1 MYTMTV
7 KNIYCRGALMVVAI
21 ALAPLFTACD
31 DYMDGDDWV
40 ANSEPQLDEYVMN
53 NPDLSLFH
61 AIIRQGD
68 AVGMVHAYG
77 TYTLFAPTNR
87 AVAEQLGGGDVNAA
101 LAAITAMDDSTA
113 RSIVKYHMLS
123 DTLHTTDLVDSRLAY
138 PNMETDYM
146 TSQYLYDEEAGEN
159 YYVINRNARVVEGD
173 IHAGNGILHIV
184 DGFLHRPEYSV
195 TDVFGNINEYAGDG
209 FGKMTGLMLE
219 ILNKNEKIKHNID
232 SIWAGQKYLTVL
244 VQPDEVMEKE
254 NLLTVDDV
262 IAALQKN
269 NISNYSEEQLL
280 ENWIGYHFLKGR
292 YYKNDIMGISAINT
306 CTSLNKVVTVTTL
319 GEEIYLNR
327 FEDFDDPGIQLLT
340 SGELVDFVC
349 ADGVVQTLNGELEI
363 IERAATRINWDMA
376 DQPEMRALKGFRK
389 AGTSV
394 YFNSTLSANDDG
406 YVPTDLSMMS
416 WTGKNSPSVQYYCQ
430 FEPKLGQDNFDVK
443 SEYVYGDYLNFR
455 LATHVMQYVEIKTPT
470 LVTGKYKVWLRYR
483 AMGTFANGHGTIR
496 TTFKQDGHED
506 QVFGTVTLS
515 QYGTSSNSRDD
526 DETQLA
532 KGRQQPQAYYPNQT
546 YVTAVNLGTIDVF
559 SDGVHTLRL
568 DATEGNQSLG
578 QNYDMLM
585 FIPID
590 VDQVHPRVAA
600 DGSDSRVYKV
610 TGKDEAGNVIL
621 DRSTYIDVAGYNSD
635 YRTHVFPNQCPVVA
649 GTSDPGTCPKAW
661 CPNHDASRFDSEGNL
676 IEQ

>member
-1 MYTMTV
+1 MTV
-7 KNIYCRGALMVVAI
+7 KNIFRSGALMAAAI
-21 ALAPLFTACD
+21 AFVPVFTACD

-40 ANSEPQLDEYVMN
+40 ANSEPQLDEHVMN

-77 TYTLFAPTNR
+77 TYTLFAPTNA
-87 AVAEQLGGGDVNAA
+87 AVAEHLGGGDANAA
-101 LAAITAMDDSTA
+101 MAAITALSADSA
-113 RSIVKYHMLS
+113 RAIVKYHMLS
-123 DTLHTTDLVDSRLAY
+123 DTLHTSDFVDSRLSC

-146 TSQYLYDEEAGEN
+146 TSQYLYDEAAGEN
-159 YYVINRNARVVEGD
+159 YYVINRNARIVESD

-184 DGFLHRPEYSV
+184 NGFLHRPEYAV
-195 TDVFGNINEYAGDG
+195 TDVFTDIKRYAGEGYDS
-209 FGKMTGLMLE
+209 MTGLMQE
-219 ILNKNEKIKHNID
+219 ILNKNENIKKSID
-232 SIWAGQKYLTVL
+232 SILSSQKYLTFL
-244 VQPDEVMEKE
+244 VQPNKVMEDE
-254 NLLTVDDV
+254 GLLTLDDV

-319 GEEIYLNR
+319 GEDIYLNR
-327 FEDFDDPGIQLLT
+327 FEDFDDPGIQMLT
-340 SGELVDFVC
+340 SGQMVDFVC
-349 ADGVVQTLNGELEI
+349 ANGVVQTLNGELEI

-376 DQPEMRALKGFRK
+376 DQPEIRALKGFRK
-389 AGTSV
+389 AGTYV
-394 YFNSTLSANDDG
+394 YFNSTLSADETG
-406 YVPTDLSMMS
+406 YVPTDLSLMS
-416 WTGKNSPSVQYYCQ
+416 WSGKNSPVVQYCCD
-430 FEPKLGQDNFDVK
+430 FEPKLGSDNFDVK
-443 SEYVYGDYLNFR
+443 SEYVHGDYLNFR
-455 LATHVMQYVEIKTPT
+455 LATHVMQYLEIKTPT

-483 AMGTFANGHGTIR
+483 AMGTFDRGDGTIR
-496 TTFKQDGHED
+496 TTFKQDGHDD

-515 QYGTSSNSRDD
+515 QYGNASNSRDD

-532 KGRQQPQAYYPNQT
+532 KGRQQPQAFYPNQT

-559 SDGVHTLRL
+559 SDGVHTLRF
-568 DATEGNQSLG
+568 DPQDGNQSLG

-590 VDQVHPRVAA
+590 VDQVHPRVAV

-610 TGKDEAGNVIL
+610 IKDEAGNLVL
-621 DRSTYIDVAGYNSD
+621 DRSVYIDVAGYNSS
-635 YRTHVFPNQCPVVA
+635 YRTHIFPNQCDVVA
-649 GTSDPGTCPKAW
+649 GKLEPGTCPQTW
-661 CPNHDASRFDSEGNL
+661 CPNHDASRFDAEGNL
-676 IEQ
+676 INE

>member
-1 MYTMTV
+1 MNNMTV
-7 KNIYCRGALMVVAI
+7 KNIFCQGALMVAAVAF
-21 ALAPLFTACD
+21 APSFTACD

-77 TYTLFAPTNR
+77 TYTLFAPTNE
-87 AVAEQLGGGDVNAA
+87 AVAEHLGGGDFNAA
-101 LAAITAMDDSTA
+101 QAAITAMSADSA
-113 RSIVKYHMLS
+113 RAIVKYHMLS
-123 DTLHTTDLVDSRLAY
+123 DTLHTTDLVDSRLAF

-146 TSQYLYDEEAGEN
+146 TSQYVYDETAGEN
-159 YYVINRNARVVEGD
+159 YYVINRNARIVEGD
-173 IHAGNGILHIV
+173 VHAGNGILHIV

-195 TDVFGNINEYAGDG
+195 TDVFANINEYAAGEG
-209 FGKMTGLMLE
+209 FDVMTGLMKE
-219 ILNKNEKIKHNID
+219 ILEKNENIKVKID
-232 SIWAGQKYLTVL
+232 SILAGQKYLTFL
-244 VQPDEVMEKE
+244 AQPNKVMEEE
-254 NLLTVDDV
+254 NLLTLDDV

-327 FEDFDDPGIQLLT
+327 FEDFDDPGIELLT
-340 SGELVDFVC
+340 SGQMVDFIC

-376 DQPEMRALKGFRK
+376 DQPEIRALKGFRK
-389 AGTSV
+389 PGTSV
-394 YFNSTLSANDDG
+394 YFNSTLSADENG
-406 YVPTDLSMMS
+406 YVPTDLSLMS
-416 WTGKNSPSVQYYCQ
+416 WSGKNSPSVQYYCQ
-430 FEPKLGQDNFDVK
+430 FEPKLGQDNFDTK

-455 LATHVMQYVEIKTPT
+455 LATHVMQYLEIKTPT

-483 AMGTFANGHGTIR
+483 AMGTFSRGDGTIR
-496 TTFKQDGHED
+496 TTFKQDGHDD

-515 QYGTSSNSRDD
+515 QYGESSNSRDD
-526 DETQLA
+526 DEAQLA

-559 SDGVHTLRL
+559 SDGVHTLRF
-568 DATEGNQSLG
+568 DPQDGNQSLG

-590 VDQVHPRVAA
+590 VDQIYPRVAV

-610 TGKDEAGNVIL
+610 VIDENGNRTL
-621 DRSTYIDVAGYNSD
+621 DRSVYVDVAGYNSS
-635 YRTHVFPNQCPVVA
+635 YRTHIFPNQCEVVA
-649 GTSDPGTCPKAW
+649 GTLEPGTCPQAW
-661 CPNHDASRFDSEGNL
+661 CPNHDASRFDAEGNL
-676 IEQ
+676 IEN

>member
-1 MYTMTV
+1 MTV
-7 KNIYCRGALMVVAI
+7 KNIFRSGALMAVAI
-21 ALAPLFTACD
+21 AFAPVFTACD

-40 ANSEPQLDEYVMN
+40 ANSEPQLDEHVMN

-77 TYTLFAPTNR
+77 TYTLFAPTNA
-87 AVAEQLGGGDVNAA
+87 AVAKHLGGGDADAA
-101 LAAITAMDDSTA
+101 MAAITALSADSA
-113 RSIVKYHMLS
+113 RAIVKYHMLS
-123 DTLHTTDLVDSRLAY
+123 DTLHTSDFVDSRLSC

-146 TSQYLYDEEAGEN
+146 TSQYLYDENAGEN
-159 YYVINRNARVVEGD
+159 YYVINRSARIVESD

-184 DGFLHRPEYSV
+184 DGFLHRPEYAV
-195 TDVFGNINEYAGDG
+195 TDVFANISNYAGEGYDA
-209 FGKMTGLMLE
+209 MTGLMQE
-219 ILNKNEKIKHNID
+219 ILDKNENIKKSID
-232 SIWAGQKYLTVL
+232 SILASQKYLTFL
-244 VQPDEVMEKE
+244 VQPNAVMEKE
-254 NLLTVDDV
+254 GLLTLDDV

-319 GEEIYLNR
+319 GEDIYLNR
-327 FEDFDDPGIQLLT
+327 FEDFDDPGIQMLT
-340 SGELVDFVC
+340 SGQLVDFVC
-349 ADGVVQTLNGELEI
+349 ANGVVQTLNGELEI

-389 AGTSV
+389 AGTYV
-394 YFNSTLSANDDG
+394 YFNSTLSADETG
-406 YVPTDLSMMS
+406 YVPTDLSLMS
-416 WTGKNSPSVQYYCQ
+416 WSGKNSPSVQYCCD
-430 FEPKLGQDNFDVK
+430 FEPKLGSDNFDVK

-455 LATHVMQYVEIKTPT
+455 LATHVMQYLEIKTPT

-483 AMGTFANGHGTIR
+483 AMGTFSRGDGTIR
-496 TTFKQDGHED
+496 TTFKQDGHDD

-515 QYGTSSNSRDD
+515 QYGNASNSRDD

-532 KGRQQPQAYYPNQT
+532 KGRQQPQALYPNQT

-559 SDGVHTLRL
+559 SDGVHTLRF
-568 DATEGNQSLG
+568 DPQDGNQALG

-590 VDQVHPRVAA
+590 VDQVHPRVAV

-610 TGKDEAGNVIL
+610 IKDEDGNLVQ
-621 DRSTYIDVAGYNSD
+621 DRSVYIDVAGYNSS
-635 YRTHVFPNQCPVVA
+635 YRTHIFPNQCDVVA
-649 GTSDPGTCPKAW
+649 GKLEPGTCPQAW
-661 CPNHDASRFDSEGNL
+661 CPNHDASRFDEEGNL